1 MRATIAAARI
11 ALYLCLCGPVAVP
24 ALMGQTGTGR
34 LGLDSN
40 AAPYGTPRDYT
51 IAATEV
57 RGLSTLDEKGLI
69 TRSGLEPGKVISL
82 PGDATANAIKN
93 LWKLKLFSDISISI
107 ERVVGDQVFL
117 VIETRE
123 LPRVSKFSIA
133 GVKKGESD
141 DLRERIALI
150 RGTPYK
156 DHVRQNIL
164 NQVQSY
170 YGDKGYIKAGAQVIE
185 RADTLGSNNIILDIV
200 VDKGPKVRIDRIYIE
215 GNEALDDGAVRR
227 KMKDTK
233 EKFRFDPFTPRDS
246 LWQASELIKPS
257 NIARA
262 LTNLSIASGRSLTE
276 DRFQLN
282 FFSSSKF
289 QETTYEV
296 DKNLIIQHYNTKGY
310 RDARIASDSVYFSD
324 ENNLSIRLKVEEG
337 PRYHFRHITWSGNS
351 KYSGRQKAGDP
362 PGRLDSVLTI
372 QRGDL
377 YNAERLEQKLQ
388 FDPNGQDVTSLYM
401 DDGYLFF
408 GVTPVEVRVEND
420 SIDLEI
426 RVSEGP
432 QAIVRSVII
441 RGNTRT
447 NEHVIRRE
455 IRSRPGDKF
464 SRNDLIRTQREIAAL
479 GYFDPQQIGMNPIP
493 NPTDGTVDL
502 EFTVVEKPSDQLE
515 LSAGWGGVGRGVVG
529 SVGVSFNNF
538 SIQNMFK
545 REAWKP
551 LPQGDGQRLS
561 FRVNSNGRLFQSY
574 NMSFTEPW
582 LGGKKPNSFTVSLF
596 RTLLSNNLAR
606 NAEGRR
612 SFATDG
618 GTLAYGIRLPWPDD
632 FFSLLVAI
640 SIQHYTLKDWTQ
652 SNFFLQNGSLYN
664 LSTNFTLARNSAGPN
679 PFFPQ
684 QGSNLALTLGVTPPY
699 SAFSDKNYGL
709 LPPDQRFR
717 LIEYHKWR
725 FNAEWFTPLMGKFV
739 LRSSAKLG
747 FIGFYNPAIG
757 HSSFEQFQLGGD
769 GLANFNLEGFDVI
782 ALRGYQPFQNAN
794 GATINSPIF
803 NKFSLE
809 MRYPISLNPSSTV
822 YAHLFAEGGNLYTNI
837 DQYNPFELRRAVGFG
852 VRAFLPMFGLLGID
866 YGIRFDDGPTEPL
879 LRTGNVFDYILNN
892 GRFNIILGFEPE

>member
-1 MRATIAAARI
+1 MRASIAAARI
-11 ALYLCLCGPVAVP
+11 ALCLCLCGPVAVP
-24 ALMGQTGTGR
+24 ALLGQTGTGR

-40 AAPYGTPRDYT
+40 SAPYGTPRDYT

-123 LPRVSKFSIA
+123 LPRVSKFSLS

-156 DHVRQNIL
+156 DHVRQNII

-170 YGDKGYIKAGAQVIE
+170 YGDKGFIKASAEVIE
-185 RADTLGSNNIILDIV
+185 RADTLGSNNIILDIA
-200 VDKGPKVRIDRIYIE
+200 VDKGPKVRIDRIAIL
-215 GNEALDDGAVRR
+215 GNEALDDGTVRR

-246 LWQASELIKPS
+246 LWRATELIKPA
-257 NIARA
+257 NIAKA
-262 LTNLSIASGRSLTE
+262 LTNISVASVRSVTE

-289 QETTYEV
+289 QEATYEV

-324 ENNLSIRLKVEEG
+324 EKNLNIVLTIDEG

-351 KYSGRQKAGDP
+351 KYSGRQKPGDP
-362 PGRLDSVLTI
+362 AGKLDSVLTI

-432 QAIVRSVII
+432 QAIVRNVII

-640 SIQHYTLKDWTQ
+640 SIQHYTLQDWTQ

-725 FNAEWFTPLMGKFV
+725 FNAEWFTPMMGKFV

-782 ALRGYQPFQNAN
+782 ALRGYQPFQNTN

-822 YAHLFAEGGNLYTNI
+822 YAHLFAEGGNLYSTI
-837 DQYNPFELRRAVGFG
+837 DQYNPFELRRSVGFG